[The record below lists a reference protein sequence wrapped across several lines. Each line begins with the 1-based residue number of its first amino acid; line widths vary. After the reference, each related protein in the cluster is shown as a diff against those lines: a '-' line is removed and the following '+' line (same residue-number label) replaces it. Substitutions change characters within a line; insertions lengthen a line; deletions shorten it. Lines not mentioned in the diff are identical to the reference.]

1 MYLAHRGAEN
11 VWYSMELAG
20 LAAVLPFLGLAYLV
34 FGESFAALVEIGKHD
49 EISVLQAV
57 IFLLPVPA
65 PFVVTYYVDAYMK
78 SKGYS

>member
-1 MYLAHRGAEN
+1 
-11 VWYSMELAG
+11 
-20 LAAVLPFLGLAYLV
+20 
-34 FGESFAALVEIGKHD
+34 VEIGKHD